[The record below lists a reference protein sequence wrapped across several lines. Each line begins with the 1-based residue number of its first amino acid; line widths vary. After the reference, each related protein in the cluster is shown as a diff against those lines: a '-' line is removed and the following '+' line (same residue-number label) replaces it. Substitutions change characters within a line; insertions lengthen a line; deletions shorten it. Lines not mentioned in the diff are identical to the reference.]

1 MITEQHDN
9 KQWKVYVFLSGEIL
23 YVIKSKILKL
33 LTWRWIVAVGKVM
46 TEILVFKKPLQSK
59 NMALSTSSLELGLN
73 LYIKFYIT

>member
-1 MITEQHDN
+1 MIISSG
-9 KQWKVYVFLSGEIL
+9 KVYVFLSGEIL